1 MSDRKIKEYIRV
13 PHPGKMLIK
22 TGQVQSASGYMPSI
36 FCPKVSRNHGRLK
49 ANKDVL
55 RSGFCRGHWMCLQE
69 RQKEGDRR
77 EHSRCP
83 RGRLKA
89 KVSSR
94 SVIPGR
100 KQGDASLWG
109 TFVGPVR
116 KCWRVRA
123 RSGVGRIS
131 APGS

>member
-1 MSDRKIKEYIRV
+1 MFARE
-13 PHPGKMLIK
+13 
-22 TGQVQSASGYMPSI
+22 
-36 FCPKVSRNHGRLK
+36 
-49 ANKDVL
+49 
-55 RSGFCRGHWMCLQE
+55 
-69 RQKEGDRR
+69 KEGDRR

-94 SVIPGR
+94 GVTQGR

-116 KCWRVRA
+116 KCWGA
-123 RSGVGRIS
+123 RDGSGRERGEYLPLAPEGLSKVHWGR
-131 APGS
+131 